1 MGSSLE
7 KGNPMSLRY
16 NKIKNHPTTFHRLFG
31 LSVEEFERIVKA
43 VEPQWE
49 KRVTQRYK
57 RPGRNNKLSLR
68 EQILMLLL
76 YYRSYTTQIFIGFLF
91 DIDDSRVCRNIQRLE
106 PILAR
111 VMAITKTRHL
121 SQEEVEEIIIDA
133 TEQQIE
139 RPKKGQKAF
148 YSGKKKRHTNK
159 TEIRILPKGKG
170 RIVHVSKTKPGSVH
184 DFEVYKKED
193 PIPRDST
200 ALADSGYQGLDKLH
214 QRTEIPFKASKKK
227 PLDKEDKAYNRA
239 LSRIRVKVEN
249 VLRQLK
255 IFRIL
260 SDRYRNKNKRYNLK
274 FNIIAGIV
282 NFKNGF
288 STI

>member
-1 MGSSLE
+1 
-7 KGNPMSLRY
+7 MSLRY
-16 NKIKNHPTTFHRLFG
+16 NKIKNHPRTFKRLFG
-31 LSVEEFERIVKA
+31 VSIDELECIVKA
-43 VEPQWE
+43 VEPEWE
-49 KRVTQRYK
+49 KRVTQHYK

-91 DIDDSRVCRNIQRLE
+91 DIDDSRVCRNIKRLE
-106 PILAR
+106 PILAK
-111 VMAITKTRHL
+111 VIAITKTRHL
-121 SQEEVEEIIIDA
+121 SQEEIEEIIIDA

-159 TEIRILPKGKG
+159 TEIRITPSG
-170 RIVHVSKTKPGSVH
+170 RIIHVSKTKPGAIH
-184 DFEVYKKED
+184 DFTVYKEEA

-214 QRTEIPFKASKKK
+214 ARTEIPFKATKNK

-249 VLRQLK
+249 VLRELK

-260 SDRYRNKNKRYNLK
+260 SDCYRNKNKRYNLK

-288 STI
+288 SSI

>member
-1 MGSSLE
+1 MRKGS
-7 KGNPMSLRY
+7 PMSLRY
-16 NKIKNHPTTFHRLFG
+16 NKIKTHPTTFHRLFG
-31 LSVEEFERIVKA
+31 LSIDEFERILKA
-43 VEPQWE
+43 VEPEWE
-49 KRVTQRYK
+49 KRVVQHYK
-57 RPGRNNKLSLR
+57 RPGRNNKLSLS

-91 DIDDSRVCRNIQRLE
+91 GIDDSRVCRNIQRLE

-111 VMAITKTRHL
+111 VMAITKTRQL

-139 RPKKGQKAF
+139 RPKKRQKAF

-159 TEIRILPKGKG
+159 TEVRITPKG
-170 RIVHVSKTKPGSVH
+170 RIVHVSKTKPGAVH
-184 DFEVYKKED
+184 DFELYKKET
-193 PIPRDST
+193 PVPKDST

-214 QRTEIPFKASKKK
+214 ARTEIPFKASKNK

-249 VLRQLK
+249 ILRQIK
-255 IFRIL
+255 IFKIL
-260 SDRYRNKNKRYNLK
+260 ADRYRNKNKRYNLK

>member
-1 MGSSLE
+1 
-7 KGNPMSLRY
+7 MSLRY
-16 NKIKNHPTTFHRLFG
+16 NKIKNYPRTFKRLFG
-31 LSVEEFERIVKA
+31 ISVDEFERIVQA

-49 KRVTQRYK
+49 KRVIKCYK

-76 YYRSYTTQIFIGFLF
+76 YYRTYTTQIFIGFLF
-91 DIDDSRVCRNIQRLE
+91 GIDDSRVCRNIQRLE

-121 SQEEVEEIIIDA
+121 SQQEIEEIIIDA

-159 TEIRILPKGKG
+159 TELRITPPG
-170 RIVHVSKTKPGSVH
+170 RIIHISKTKPGAIH
-184 DFEVYKKED
+184 DFAIYKED
-193 PIPRDST
+193 TPIPKDST

-214 QRTEIPFKASKKK
+214 ARTEIPFKATKNK

-260 SDRYRNKNKRYNLK
+260 SDRYRNKKKRYNLK
-274 FNIIAGIV
+274 FNIISGIV

-288 STI
+288 SSI

>member
-1 MGSSLE
+1 
-7 KGNPMSLRY
+7 MSLRY
-16 NKIKNHPTTFHRLFG
+16 NKIKNHPRTFHRLFG
-31 LSVEEFERIVKA
+31 ISVDEFERIVTA
-43 VEPQWE
+43 VEPEWE
-49 KRVTQRYK
+49 KRVVKRYK

-91 DIDDSRVCRNIQRLE
+91 GIDDSRVCRNIQRLE

-121 SQEEVEEIIIDA
+121 SQEEIEEIIIDA

-159 TEIRILPKGKG
+159 TEVRITTPG
-170 RIVHVSKTKPGSVH
+170 RIIHVSKTKPGAIH
-184 DFEVYKKED
+184 DFTVYKED
-193 PIPRDST
+193 TPVPKDST

-214 QRTEIPFKASKKK
+214 ARTEIPFKATKNNS
-227 PLDKEDKAYNRA
+227 LDKEDKAYNRA

-288 STI
+288 SSI

>member
-1 MGSSLE
+1 
-7 KGNPMSLRY
+7 MSLKY
-16 NKIKNHPTTFHRLFG
+16 TKIKNHPRTFHRLFG
-31 LSVEEFERIVKA
+31 LSVNEFERIFQA
-43 VEPQWE
+43 VEPHWE
-49 KRVTQRYK
+49 KRVVKRYK
-57 RPGRNNKLSLR
+57 RPGRNNKLSLS

-76 YYRSYTTQIFIGFLF
+76 YYRSYTTQIFIGFIF
-91 DIDDSRVCRNIQRLE
+91 GIDDSRVCRNIQRLE
-106 PILAR
+106 PILAK

-121 SQEEVEEIIIDA
+121 SQEEIEEIIIDA

-139 RPKKGQKAF
+139 RPQKGQKAF

-159 TEIRILPKGKG
+159 TEIRIPPQGKG
-170 RIVHVSKTKPGSVH
+170 RIIHVSKTKPGAVH
-184 DFEVYKKED
+184 DFEVYKKET
-193 PIPRDST
+193 PIPKDST

-214 QRTEIPFKASKKK
+214 VRTEIPFKSSKKK

-255 IFRIL
+255 IFKIL

-288 STI
+288 SRL

>member
-1 MGSSLE
+1 
-7 KGNPMSLRY
+7 MSIRY
-16 NKIKNHPTTFHRLFG
+16 DKIRNHPRAFQRLFG
-31 LSVEEFERIVKA
+31 ISVSEFERILKA

-49 KRVTQRYK
+49 KRIVQRYK
-57 RPGRNNKLSLR
+57 RPGRNNKLFLS

-76 YYRSYTTQIFIGFLF
+76 YYRTYTTQIFVGFLF
-91 DIDDSRVCRNIQRLE
+91 DIDDSQVCRIIKRLE

-121 SQEEVEEIIIDA
+121 SQEEIQEIIIDA

-139 RPKKGQKAF
+139 RPTKGQKAF

-159 TEIRILPKGKG
+159 TEIRILPKG
-170 RIVHVSKTKPGSVH
+170 RIIHVSKTKPGAVH
-184 DFEVYKKED
+184 DFALYKEEP
-193 PIPRDST
+193 PIPKESR
-200 ALADSGYQGLDKLH
+200 ALGDSGYQGLDKLH
-214 QRTEIPFKASKKK
+214 AKTEIPFKASKDK
-227 PLDKEDKAYNRA
+227 LLGKEDKAYNRA
-239 LSRIRVKVEN
+239 LSRLRIKVEN
-249 VLRQLK
+249 VLGQIK
-255 IFRIL
+255 VFRIL

-288 STI
+288 SPI

>member
-1 MGSSLE
+1 
-7 KGNPMSLRY
+7 MSLRY
-16 NKIKNHPTTFHRLFG
+16 NKIKNHPTIFHRLFG
-31 LSVEEFERIVKA
+31 LSVDEFERIVKA

-49 KRVTQRYK
+49 KRVVRRYK
-57 RPGRNNKLSLR
+57 RPGRNNKLSLS

-159 TEIRILPKGKG
+159 TEIRILPKG
-170 RIVHVSKTKPGSVH
+170 RIVHVSKTKPGAVH
-184 DFEVYKKED
+184 DFEVE
-193 PIPRDST
+193 PV
-200 ALADSGYQGLDKLH
+200 
-214 QRTEIPFKASKKK
+214 
-227 PLDKEDKAYNRA
+227 AY
-239 LSRIRVKVEN
+239 
-249 VLRQLK
+249 
-255 IFRIL
+255 
-260 SDRYRNKNKRYNLK
+260 
-274 FNIIAGIV
+274 
-282 NFKNGF
+282 
-288 STI
+288 

>member
-1 MGSSLE
+1 
-7 KGNPMSLRY
+7 MSLRY
-16 NKIKNHPTTFHRLFG
+16 NKIKNHPTAFRRLFG
-31 LSVEEFERIVKA
+31 LSVDEFERILKA
-43 VEPQWE
+43 VEPHWE
-49 KRVTQRYK
+49 KRGVQRYK
-57 RPGRNNKLSLR
+57 RPGRNNKLSLS

-91 DIDDSRVCRNIQRLE
+91 DIDDSQVCRNIQRLE

-121 SQEEVEEIIIDA
+121 SQEKIEEIIIDA
-133 TEQQIE
+133 TEQPIE
-139 RPKKGQKAF
+139 RPKKGHKAF

-159 TEIRILPKGKG
+159 TEIRITPPG
-170 RIVHVSKTKPGSVH
+170 RIIHISKTKPGAVH
-184 DFEVYKKED
+184 DFEVYKNEP
-193 PIPRDST
+193 PIPKDST

-214 QRTEIPFKASKKK
+214 ARTEIPFKASKNK
-227 PLDKEDKAYNRA
+227 PLDKEDKNYNRA
-239 LSRIRVKVEN
+239 LSRIRIKVEN
-249 VLRQLK
+249 VLGQIK

-288 STI
+288 SAI

>member
-1 MGSSLE
+1 
-7 KGNPMSLRY
+7 MSLRY
-16 NKIKNHPTTFHRLFG
+16 NKIKNHPTTFRRLFG
-31 LSVEEFERIVKA
+31 LSVDEFEHIVKA
-43 VEPQWE
+43 VEPEWD
-49 KRVTQRYK
+49 KKVVKRYK
-57 RPGRNNKLSLR
+57 RPGRKNKLSLH

-76 YYRSYTTQIFIGFLF
+76 YYRSYMTQVFIGFLF

-106 PILAR
+106 PLLAK
-111 VMAITKTRHL
+111 VIAITKTRHL
-121 SQEEVEEIIIDA
+121 RQEEIEEIIIDA

-159 TEIRILPKGKG
+159 TEIRITPLG
-170 RIVHVSKTKPGSVH
+170 RIIHVSKTTPGAVH
-184 DFEVYKKED
+184 DFAVYKEEP
-193 PIPRDST
+193 PIPKDST

-214 QRTEIPFKASKKK
+214 ARTEIPFKATKNK

-239 LSRIRVKVEN
+239 LSSIRVKVEN
-249 VLRQLK
+249 VLKQLK

-260 SDRYRNKNKRYNLK
+260 SERYRNKNKRYNLK
-274 FNIIAGIV
+274 FNIISGIV

-288 STI
+288 SSI

>member
-1 MGSSLE
+1 
-7 KGNPMSLRY
+7 MSLRY
-16 NKIKNHPTTFHRLFG
+16 NKIKNHPTTFKRLFG
-31 LSVEEFERIVKA
+31 LSVAEFERILKA

-49 KRVTQRYK
+49 KRVVQRYK
-57 RPGRNNKLSLR
+57 RPGRNNKLSLS

-76 YYRSYTTQIFIGFLF
+76 YYRSYAIQIFIGYLF

-106 PILAR
+106 PILAK

-121 SQEEVEEIIIDA
+121 SQEEIEEIIIDA
-133 TEQQIE
+133 TEQPIE

-159 TEIRILPKGKG
+159 TEIRITPKG
-170 RIVHVSKTKPGSVH
+170 RLIHISKTKPGAVH
-184 DFEVYKKED
+184 DFEVYKKEP
-193 PIPRDST
+193 PIPKDST

-214 QRTEIPFKASKKK
+214 ARTEIPFKASKSK
-227 PLDKEDKAYNRA
+227 PLDKEDKTYNRA
-239 LSRIRVKVEN
+239 LSRMRIKVEN
-249 VLRQLK
+249 ILGQIKV
-255 IFRIL
+255 FRIL